1 LSSPHPFPTNTNMAK
16 YFSSFAHHMICRDA
30 VLVQKVIDGK
40 VVTEPEAPEAIR
52 FIDGQ
57 YETTDPSLIEFLDNH
72 RHNGTTFHRAPDEVV
87 KAEPDVDCIQVEDI
101 ETINAAV
108 EYLVET
114 FGVSPDKLKSKKAVL
129 AIAKDNGIEF
139 PNLA

>member
-1 LSSPHPFPTNTNMAK
+1 LSSPHPFQTNTNMAK
-16 YFSSFAHHMICRDA
+16 YFSSYANHMVCRDA

-40 VVTEPEAPEAIR
+40 VVTEPEAPEPIR
-52 FIDGQ
+52 FLDGQ
-57 YETTDPSLIEFLDNH
+57 FETNDETLIKFLDDH
-72 RHNGTTFHRAPDEVV
+72 RHNGVSFHRAPEEVV
-87 KAEPDVDCIQVEDI
+87 KADPDAEYVQIEDI

-129 AIAKDNGIEF
+129 AAAKDNGIEF